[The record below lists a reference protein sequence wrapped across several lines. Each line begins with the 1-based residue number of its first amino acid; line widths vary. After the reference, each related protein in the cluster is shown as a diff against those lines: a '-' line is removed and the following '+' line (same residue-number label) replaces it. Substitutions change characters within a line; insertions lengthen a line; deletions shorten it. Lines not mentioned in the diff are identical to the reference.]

1 LQFFWS
7 CQDGHIGQCPDL
19 VKMLFCCRIQYPNQL
34 GTLIATKAPE
44 SAKIFFAMP
53 KTRPIGCFCSHHFSF
68 AKIAYGRGKYLALHA
83 RLIFRSVRA
92 TWSEDECALRQH
104 ERIYNLDLMSFCTW
118 RARKRMLQLSI
129 CGLPGGSMAKQ
140 AHQPSNHR
148 RISHAVFSYCN
159 VPILQ

>member
-1 LQFFWS
+1 
-7 CQDGHIGQCPDL
+7 
-19 VKMLFCCRIQYPNQL
+19 MLFCCRIQYPNQL

-53 KTRPIGCFCSHHFSF
+53 KTIPIVCFWSHLFFICKNCIRSRQIPGSPCPPDFSF
-68 AKIAYGRGKYLALHA
+68 
-83 RLIFRSVRA
+83 RA
-92 TWSEDECALRQH
+92 SDFLSEDECALRQH

-159 VPILQ
+159 VPILYSKHT